1 MSTVTTIEE
10 DPNRTPRWLLPVL
23 LILLILI
30 ILGAAYF
37 ATHRNVFGSSAT
49 STPTSSPTPVVVTST
64 PGPATSTPKA
74 APSETPKPGPTGTP
88 KPGPTATPKSV
99 PAGLKLGVVQHP
111 RAEVLKIQQGA
122 NQNNPTYTPY
132 LDPFAVAKSNLGA
145 YGFPTVNIVA
155 PPAPPQSTPTP
166 FTGGNGYPTVDLTE
180 QYQGKQYIVE
190 LSQPVQT
197 GPKGI
202 WVITGIKAA

>member
-1 MSTVTTIEE
+1 MSTVRTIDE
-10 DPNRTPRWLLPVL
+10 DPNRTPRWLLPAL
-23 LILLILI
+23 LVLLILI
-30 ILGAAYF
+30 ILGVAYF

-49 STPTSSPTPVVVTST
+49 STPTASPTPVVVTST
-64 PGPATSTPKA
+64 PPPATATSQAGPTGTP
-74 APSETPKPGPTGTP
+74 PPGPTGTP
-88 KPGPTATPKSV
+88 KAGPTSTPKTV

-111 RAEVLKIQQGA
+111 RAELLRIQQGA

-132 LDPFAVAKSNLGA
+132 LDPFAVANANLSA

-155 PPAPPQSTPTP
+155 PPAPPQPTPTT
-166 FTGGNGYPTVDLTE
+166 FTGANGYPTVDLTE

-190 LSQPVQT
+190 LAQPVQT

-202 WVITGIKAA
+202 WVIESIKAA

>member
-1 MSTVTTIEE
+1 VSTVRTIEE
-10 DPNRTPRWLLPVL
+10 DPNRTPRWLLPAL
-23 LILLILI
+23 LVLLILI

-37 ATHRNVFGSSAT
+37 ATHRNMFGSSAT
-49 STPTSSPTPVVVTST
+49 STPTVSPTPVVVTGT
-64 PGPATSTPKA
+64 PPPVTATPK
-74 APSETPKPGPTGTP
+74 TGPTGTP
-88 KPGPTATPKSV
+88 RAGPTGTPQAGPTATPKTV

-111 RAEVLKIQQGA
+111 RAELLGIQQGA

-132 LDPFAVAKSNLGA
+132 LDPFAVAKANLPA

-155 PPAPPQSTPTP
+155 PPAAPQPTPTP
-166 FTGGNGYPTVDLTE
+166 FTGANGYPTVDLTE

-190 LSQPVQT
+190 LAQPVQT

-202 WVITGIKAA
+202 WVIESIKAA